1 MHSLFLRGHEL
12 GGGGHH
18 VTHSSHNSTC
28 FIYFFLF
35 IRNIPKR
42 INYIIKYS
50 ILILTFIDYV
60 DLVGDGQSILN
71 NVIY

>member
-1 MHSLFLRGHEL
+1 M
-12 GGGGHH
+12 
-18 VTHSSHNSTC
+18 
-28 FIYFFLF
+28 
-35 IRNIPKR
+35 
-42 INYIIKYS
+42 KYS